1 MATIVT
7 WLDVD
12 GNVNNTANYDDG
24 AVVVNGDSLYIPT
37 SNKSVV
43 TNPTTLTSVNLVD
56 LRFGKAVTGTWGTE
70 AAPIEFGACTGAC
83 DVDSPLAQLLSISF
97 TSIPK
102 LIIHD
107 VGDMGNGGFFLEDG
121 TITDMIIMGGGYIR
135 LGADAGTITNLWVI
149 GGLGTHPT
157 PIVRI
162 DAGATITN
170 LYAERGVVNSYSA
183 NITNY
188 ELSGTALLRILGD
201 SAIGSTK
208 LEARGRSRVEVVAPG
223 GTHAAITAYES
234 AVVDMASNTRAR
246 TATAITA
253 SGNSMVLAG
262 RHITNSTA
270 TVRGGRIEGLS
281 TLVIDALPGSSQG
294 SL

>member
-1 MATIVT
+1 MATTVT

-24 AVVVNGDSLYIPT
+24 AVPATGDSLYVPT

-43 TNPTTLTSVNLVD
+43 TNPATMTAVDLVN
-56 LRFGKAVTGTWGTE
+56 LRFGNAVTGTWGTE
-70 AAPIEFGACTGAC
+70 AAPIEFGACTGTC
-83 DVDSPLAQLLSISF
+83 DVESPLAQLLSLSF

-107 VGDMGNGGFFLEDG
+107 VGDIGNGGFFLEDG
-121 TITDMIIMGGGYIR
+121 TITDLIIMGGGYIR
-135 LGADAGTITNLWVI
+135 LGADAGTITNLIVI
-149 GGLGTHPT
+149 GGSGTHPQ
-157 PIVRI
+157 PVVKI

-170 LYAERGVVNSYSA
+170 LYAEAGVINNYSA

-188 ELSGTALLRILGD
+188 EVSGSARLRILGD

-208 LEARGRSRVEVVAPG
+208 LEARGRSRVDIVAPG

-234 AVVDMASNTRAR
+234 AIVDMASNKRAR

-253 SGNSMVLAG
+253 SGQSIVYAG

-270 TVRGGRIEGLS
+270 TVRGGQIPGISSLTIDSLS
-281 TLVIDALPGSSQG
+281 GAAQG